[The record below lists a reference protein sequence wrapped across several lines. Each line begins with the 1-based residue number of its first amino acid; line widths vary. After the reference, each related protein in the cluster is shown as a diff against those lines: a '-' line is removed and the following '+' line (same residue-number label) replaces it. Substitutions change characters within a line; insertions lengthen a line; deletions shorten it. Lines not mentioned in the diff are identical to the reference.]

1 MAPTTRSGTKRKFN
15 LARVV
20 NNVAPRLAKRR
31 IMESK
36 KRDAQMMREF
46 GRNAKM
52 MRGIDE
58 YGTMQRRPTVTTGAR
73 KLPVVNARNRAARVM
88 QRYAREG
95 AKRRANARR
104 AVENEVARLYRAG
117 RAQKVDKAA
126 RVIQARRRGALGR
139 RIARAARRSLP
150 NETTIVRDGQ
160 GVVRIERGA
169 NLRHGTKKR
178 WAHMLKSKMKG
189 TRREVV
195 QALRNTYG
203 PKDWHRHQAR
213 GRYRSST
220 KCVHVAPKRALRRI
234 AKSKGIATNKNETKA
249 QICDKLAST
258 PLGRLN

>member
-1 MAPTTRSGTKRKFN
+1 MAPTTRSGAKRKFN

-20 NNVAPRLAKRR
+20 NNVAPRAAKRR
-31 IMESK
+31 AVDSK

-46 GRNAKM
+46 GRNAKL

-58 YGTMQRRPTVTTGAR
+58 YGTMQRRPVVTGAR
-73 KLPVVNARNRAARVM
+73 RLPPVNARNRAARVI
-88 QRYAREG
+88 QRYARE
-95 AKRRANARR
+95 ASKRRASARR

-117 RAQKVDKAA
+117 RAQKVNRAA
-126 RVIQARRRGALGR
+126 RVIQARRRGVLGR
-139 RIARAARRSLP
+139 RAARATRRALP
-150 NETTIVRDGQ
+150 NETTVVRDGQ

-178 WAHMLKSKMKG
+178 WAHKLKSKMKG

-195 QALRNTYG
+195 QTLRNTYG
-203 PKDWHRHQAR
+203 LRDWHRHQAR
-213 GRYRSST
+213 GRYKSST

-234 AKSKGIATNKNETKA
+234 AKSKGIATNKSETKA

-258 PLGRLN
+258 PLGRLD